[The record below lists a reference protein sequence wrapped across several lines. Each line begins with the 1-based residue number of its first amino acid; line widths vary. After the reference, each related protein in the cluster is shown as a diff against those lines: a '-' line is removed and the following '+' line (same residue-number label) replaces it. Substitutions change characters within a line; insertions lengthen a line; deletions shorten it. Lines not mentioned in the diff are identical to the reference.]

1 MLKRHR
7 FWLVLAIVFL
17 FFTALIHASS
27 FFLQPTA
34 QNETERQLINLL
46 TNYKQDFGAGFQRSM
61 KDLFTA
67 LSACFSLV
75 SLLGALTLTYL
86 LRKQAPEALL
96 KGVVAI
102 HGLVFGICFAIMAFY
117 FLASQL
123 SYWFDVYFFDQCLS
137 VDSETGCGESVR
149 VKYVSDKSNKH
160 GRVERSSGRSLG
172 R

>member
-17 FFTALIHASS
+17 FLTALVHASS
-27 FFLQPTA
+27 LFLQPTP

-46 TNYKQDFGAGFQRSM
+46 TNYKQDFGAGFQRST

-102 HGLVFGICFAIMAFY
+102 HSLVFGICFAIMAAFT
-117 FLASQL
+117 FLPPIILTAL
-123 SYWFDVYFFDQCLS
+123 IF
-137 VDSETGCGESVR
+137 
-149 VKYVSDKSNKH
+149 VSLLMAYLLIPKQVAVNP
-160 GRVERSSGRSLG
+160 
-172 R
+172 

>member
-17 FFTALIHASS
+17 FLTALIHTTAL
-27 FFLQPTA
+27 FLQPA
-34 QNETERQLINLL
+34 PQNETERQLFNLL
-46 TNYKQDFGAGFQRSM
+46 ANYRQDFGAGFQRSM

-86 LRKQAPEALL
+86 LRKQAPAPLL

-102 HGLVFGICFAIMAFY
+102 HALVFGICFAIMAAFT
-117 FLASQL
+117 FLPPIILTAL
-123 SYWFDVYFFDQCLS
+123 IF
-137 VDSETGCGESVR
+137 
-149 VKYVSDKSNKH
+149 VSLLVAYLLIPKQVAVNP
-160 GRVERSSGRSLG
+160 
-172 R
+172 